1 MSFPTRSLIPNR
13 GILPDE
19 VMPMTLSVAIE
30 ISTRKRHRF
39 HLFLKRNSPPA
50 MAPKETDPSLKPL
63 EDKFRR
69 IGLNEKLTTEAL
81 KSKLIRASLDKTID
95 ETPDNNIPSDSAVA
109 VLLLSLA
116 TATQKGTYENRPK
129 VVKAIVDGRIKSGKQ
144 VEGASFQH

>member
-1 MSFPTRSLIPNR
+1 
-13 GILPDE
+13 
-19 VMPMTLSVAIE
+19 MTLSVEIE
-30 ISTRKRHRF
+30 IASRKRHRF
-39 HLFLKRNSPPA
+39 PFILRKFNKYPPA

-144 VEGASFQH
+144 VEGTNFPY

>member
-1 MSFPTRSLIPNR
+1 
-13 GILPDE
+13 
-19 VMPMTLSVAIE
+19 
-30 ISTRKRHRF
+30 
-39 HLFLKRNSPPA
+39 
-50 MAPKETDPSLKPL
+50 MAPKETDPALKPL

-95 ETPDNNIPSDSAVA
+95 ETPDNNIPSDSALA
-109 VLLLSLA
+109 ILLLSLA

-144 VEGASFQH
+144 VEGTNFRY